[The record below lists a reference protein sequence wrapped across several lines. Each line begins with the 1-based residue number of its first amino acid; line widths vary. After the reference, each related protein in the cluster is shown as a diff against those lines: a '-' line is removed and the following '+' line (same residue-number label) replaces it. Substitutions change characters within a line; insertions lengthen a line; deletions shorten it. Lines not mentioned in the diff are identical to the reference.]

1 MNDKLLYKVAA
12 HMDKVLLELLAM
24 YGNNISLLSQVM
36 LSRLKRLNYDMDT
49 IEEYDNLLLTL
60 LSLPSEKDS
69 LDDLSEAKMLLDKIK
84 DQGESGA

>member
-49 IEEYDNLLLTL
+49 IEEYDRLLITL
-60 LSLPSEKDS
+60 LSLPNEKDS
-69 LDDLSEAKMLLDKIK
+69 LGDLSEAKMLLDKIK
-84 DQGESGA
+84 HQGGE

>member
-1 MNDKLLYKVAA
+1 MNDKILYKVAA

-49 IEEYDNLLLTL
+49 IEEYDRLLITL
-60 LSLPSEKDS
+60 LSLPNEKDS
-69 LDDLSEAKMLLDKIK
+69 VNDLSEAKMLLDKIK
-84 DQGESGA
+84 YQSGE

>member
-49 IEEYDNLLLTL
+49 IEEYDRLLITAT
-60 LSLPSEKDS
+60 SLNTVNDCC
-69 LDDLSEAKMLLDKIK
+69 D
-84 DQGESGA
+84 